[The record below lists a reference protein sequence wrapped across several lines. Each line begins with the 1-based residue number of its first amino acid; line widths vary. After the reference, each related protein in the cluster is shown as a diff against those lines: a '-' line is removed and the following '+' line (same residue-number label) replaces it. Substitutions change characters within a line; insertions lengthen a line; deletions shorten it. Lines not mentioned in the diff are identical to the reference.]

1 MKGLKFLAVGAV
13 AGFMFA
19 SCGSNTQP
27 LIEGVTKAEVDSV
40 SYAVGT
46 SFGQMIKGS
55 NIEGL
60 DYSKVM
66 EAMKDVVNGKEYHVV
81 MSHFPMA
88 FWNHQH
94 HFRRDG
100 GEHKVWAIHLYGHV
114 QNRRP

>member
-1 MKGLKFLAVGAV
+1 MKVLKFLAVGAV

-19 SCGSNTQP
+19 SCGSSTQP

-66 EAMKDVVNGKEYHVV
+66 EAMKDVVNGKEPKIDAQQAGVV
-81 MSHFPMA
+81 INTYM
-88 FWNHQH
+88 
-94 HFRRDG
+94 G
-100 GEHKVWAIHLYGHV
+100 KVQDAIAKRFASLS
-114 QNRRP
+114 QSLI